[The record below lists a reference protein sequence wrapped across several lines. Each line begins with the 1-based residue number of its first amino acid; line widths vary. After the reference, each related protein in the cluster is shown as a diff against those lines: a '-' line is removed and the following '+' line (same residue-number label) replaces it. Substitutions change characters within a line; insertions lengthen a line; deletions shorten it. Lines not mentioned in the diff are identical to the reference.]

1 MNRTPHSEAS
11 ATDASEDDAAAEA
24 FLERRLALLLETTLA
39 QMLAA
44 ERRVDPMFGAFGPLV
59 ALSHLAYGHE
69 ARLLEEAISVLCEA
83 QPHLRVVQ
91 LDRPIPLVP
100 AAREALRSNEWEN
113 IEGIRLPSRVY
124 AEDGYAPDL
133 VVVHRRNHEAFLF
146 DIKRSVDNKASRV
159 RNLREKLKAAALVA
173 PDWLSA
179 RARIHMVSFTRIAI
193 LDASGETDDAKSGI
207 LTPSGFERVLDI
219 PGFAVRLAA
228 LRQDFAARLRDELE
242 RLAREQGWALA
253 KAEATPTADA
263 AADADVNRSAMAGAG
278 ADGETKTWT
287 VNGEGGG
294 GEESVGS
301 SSVARDAVVACSVEH
316 GSFGEPHGP
325 IVGAHGTDAP
335 AGTAGTAAAA
345 DFTHPPEATRPAR
358 GAEDTRAEPPGA
370 HRDRHRPTA
379 NTSSPQQQAQRPG
392 SAELPHAATSTV
404 PDPLR
409 CRRVGF
415 AIPRGDPDVE
425 DEPER
430 HAGRRW
436 H

>member
-1 MNRTPHSEAS
+1 MTRTSHSEAS
-11 ATDASEDDAAAEA
+11 ASNGTEDHAAAEA

-69 ARLLEEAISVLCEA
+69 ARLLEQAVSVLCEV

-91 LDRPIPLVP
+91 LDKPIPLVP
-100 AAREALRSNEWEN
+100 AAREALRGNEWEN

-133 VVVHRRNHEAFLF
+133 VVIDRRNHEAFLF

-193 LDASGETDDAKSGI
+193 LDASGETDDAKAGI

-219 PGFAVRLAA
+219 PGFAVRLTA
-228 LRQDFAARLRDELE
+228 LRQAFAARLRDELE
-242 RLAREQGWALA
+242 RLARAQAAAVAE
-253 KAEATPTADA
+253 AEATPTADA
-263 AADADVNRSAMAGAG
+263 AADADVNRSAMAEAW

-287 VNGEGGG
+287 FSGDRRSGK
-294 GEESVGS
+294 ESAGS
-301 SSVARDAVVACSVEH
+301 LSVARDAIVARSIEH
-316 GSFGEPHGP
+316 GSLRQPPRE
-325 IVGAHGTDAP
+325 VP
-335 AGTAGTAAAA
+335 AGAQPDGHSGNAIGGGSGSL
-345 DFTHPPEATRPAR
+345 PPPKGFGRC
-358 GAEDTRAEPPGA
+358 AEDTRAEHAGSS
-370 HRDRHRPTA
+370 REERRPTVTA
-379 NTSSPQQQAQRPG
+379 APFPEQTQREG
-392 SAELPHAATSTV
+392 SAELRHPTTSTV

-415 AIPRGDPDVE
+415 AIPRGEPDPE

-430 HAGRRW
+430 QAGRSW

>member
-1 MNRTPHSEAS
+1 MNRTSHSEAS
-11 ATDASEDDAAAEA
+11 ASNGAEDHAAAEA

-69 ARLLEEAISVLCEA
+69 ARLLEQAVSVLCEA
-83 QPHLRVVQ
+83 QPHLQVVQ

-146 DIKRSVDNKASRV
+146 DIQRSVDNKASRV

-242 RLAREQGWALA
+242 RLAREQLA
-253 KAEATPTADA
+253 AAGKAEARPRADA
-263 AADADVNRSAMAGAG
+263 DANADVNRSAMAGAW

-294 GEESVGS
+294 GEDTGRPS
-301 SSVARDAVVACSVEH
+301 SAARDAVAACPVEH
-316 GSFGEPHGP
+316 GSLRQPLRE
-325 IVGAHGTDAP
+325 VP
-335 AGTAGTAAAA
+335 AGAQPDEHSGNAIGGGSGSL
-345 DFTHPPEATRPAR
+345 PEPNGSAHCPQN
-358 GAEDTRAEPPGA
+358 TRAERPGSPRERQ
-370 HRDRHRPTA
+370 HPTERTA
-379 NTSSPQQQAQRPG
+379 SRQELTKRPG
-392 SAELPHAATSTV
+392 SAELPHPTSSTIA
-404 PDPLR
+404 DPLR

-415 AIPRGDPDVE
+415 AIPRPDPDVE
-425 DEPER
+425 GEPER
-430 HAGRRW
+430 QAGRSW